1 MIDFTIQRELPGQN
15 ILQIGYVGRLGRDLA
30 GSFNLNSAPYF
41 FKDNASGQ
49 TFAQAFD
56 AVAAAIP
63 TNSPVQTQPWF
74 EDLLPGF
81 GNGCG
86 PVDPVTQKLTN
97 ITSTACLAN
106 GNTAAFQNGNVTNLF
121 ITMDVFRKFTFG
133 ATTFNN
139 LQVFDLFMR
148 SHKDYLNYHALVLT
162 LRNRP

>member
-1 MIDFTIQRELPGQN
+1 MPTYAVKFSGRNNVFNVDYGNVAPRLSLAWNPGFSSGAPGHLFGN
-15 ILQIGYVGRLGRDLA
+15 KKTVIRAGYGIGYDRVNTVQSVIIPMLG
-30 GSFNLNSAPYF
+30 
-41 FKDNASGQ
+41 
-49 TFAQAFD
+49 
-56 AVAAAIP
+56 V
-63 TNSPVQTQPWF
+63 
-74 EDLLPGF
+74 
-81 GNGCG
+81 
-86 PVDPVTQKLTN
+86 
-97 ITSTACLAN
+97 